1 MKLII
6 FGLILFSVGIG
17 IFNNTEY
24 KTFGGYLTLGTTS
37 WLLYLIV
44 MRPIIYLIKKIFRKT
59 PAKEKLE
66 LNTNKQVPTDSS
78 PKIDL
83 KAKLKN
89 NEKTERHFM
98 QHLIP
103 AHNLLV
109 VSISKSVS
117 EKADIYNAARYAWKL
132 NVDRARQA
140 DYVIAHKSGEV
151 IGVFEVDEW
160 LNATDVAFNGMGDA
174 DNSRWGFEG
183 RVAPSEVLMQYFG
196 KQLPE
201 GFIKRGASNPVRF
214 IFLDDNEKTIDKAS
228 NISKLAKSIEHV
240 TLATV
245 DSSGEFSAV
254 VEIQTSD
261 FGDDTDT
268 VYVEADIT
276 VEINGKAEQE
286 LVCENIEIGDGPI
299 EINSG
304 YIEVPKNV
312 DLKYSVTGKV
322 DMVKFSPPNLTD
334 LSIPSNDGDID
345 IKTEMN
351 GVKVTSMR
359 GEWDED
365 SYKITFKTKGSAP
378 YGVSTAICSE
388 DEEPYPSYNIS
399 YENESEY
406 EEIIFDTKA
415 GDKVKLVMN
424 FSESIGFGIDIS
436 SKGTAEDYRP
446 DGDDLDESYDDA
458 KETSESSTE
467 FDQSFSGSVCA
478 ITVQNVSSA
487 VDCDWVSAS
496 NGSLDGPLQT
506 FYAVY
511 NSDEDDYYL
520 IIQGE
525 SIFLASNDEYGFEAL
540 KYALKNVESLL
551 QKELK
556 LKDEEIDSLLFYLEA
571 NITDEAEDIDDSA
584 FTHELSEGGQVNSE
598 DYFATASDMENR
610 IWVSTSQSLNYG
622 DITLN
627 ENEKTFDFDFD
638 LLDEREVVSW
648 STFKTEENT

>member
-1 MKLII
+1 M
-6 FGLILFSVGIG
+6 GIG
-17 IFNNTEY
+17 IFNDTEY
-24 KTFGGYLTLGTTS
+24 KTSGGFLTLGATS
-37 WLLYLIV
+37 WLLYLVI
-44 MRPIIYLIKKIFRKT
+44 MRPIIHLIKKIFGKIPT
-59 PAKEKLE
+59 KKKLE
-66 LNTNKQVPTDSS
+66 PNTNEQLPTDSRS
-78 PKIDL
+78 KTDL
-83 KAKLKN
+83 KAKPKN
-89 NEKTERHFM
+89 NENIERRYM
-98 QHLIP
+98 KHLIP

-117 EKADIYNAARYAWKL
+117 EKADIYNAARYAWRL
-132 NVDRARQA
+132 NVARARQA

-160 LNATDVAFNGMGDA
+160 LNATDVAFKGMGDA
-174 DNSRWGFEG
+174 DESRWGFHG

-214 IFLDDNEKTIDKAS
+214 IFLDDAENTIDKVS
-228 NISKLAKSIEHV
+228 NTSKLARSIEHV
-240 TLATV
+240 TSAIV

-268 VYVEADIT
+268 VYVEADVT
-276 VEINGKAEQE
+276 AEINGKVEQE
-286 LVCENIEIGDGPI
+286 VVCENIEIGDGPI

-322 DMVKFSPPNLTD
+322 DMVKFSPPNVTE
-334 LSIPSNDGDID
+334 LSIPSKSGDID

-351 GVKVTSMR
+351 GVIVTSMR
-359 GEWDED
+359 GELDED
-365 SYKITFKTKGSAP
+365 SYKVTFKTKGSAP

-388 DEEPYPSYNIS
+388 DEDPSPTYNIS

-406 EEIIFDTKA
+406 EEIIFDIKA
-415 GDKVKLVMN
+415 GDTVKLVIN
-424 FSESIGFGIDIS
+424 FSETIGFGIDIS
-436 SKGTAEDYRP
+436 SKGSAEDYRP
-446 DGDDLDESYDDA
+446 DGDGLGESYDDA
-458 KETSESSTE
+458 NETSESSTE
-467 FDQSFSGSVCA
+467 FDQIFSGSVCA
-478 ITVQNVSSA
+478 ITVQNVSSTI
-487 VDCDWVSAS
+487 DSDWVSAS
-496 NGSLDGPLQT
+496 NGSLEGPLQT

-525 SIFLASNDEYGFEAL
+525 SIFLASSDEYGFEAL
-540 KYALKNVESLL
+540 KYALKNIENLL

-584 FTHELSEGGQVNSE
+584 FTHEVSEGGQVSSE
-598 DYFATASDMENR
+598 DYFSSASDMENR
-610 IWVSTSQSLNYG
+610 IWISTSQSLNYG

-638 LLDEREVVSW
+638 LLDEKEVVSW
-648 STFKTEENT
+648 SIFNTKENA